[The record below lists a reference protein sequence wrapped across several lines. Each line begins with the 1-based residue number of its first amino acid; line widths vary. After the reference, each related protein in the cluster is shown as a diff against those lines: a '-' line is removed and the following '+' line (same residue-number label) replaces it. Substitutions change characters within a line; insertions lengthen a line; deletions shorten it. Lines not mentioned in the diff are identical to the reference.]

1 MKRQFK
7 LEKCKIDTKKVTRL
21 LVGPP
26 TSHGHSLKSHHDL
39 IRPNSP

>member
-7 LEKCKIDTKKVTRL
+7 LEKCKIDMKTVTKL

-26 TSHGHSLKSHHDL
+26 ASRGHSLKSHHKL
-39 IRPNSP
+39 NTLNSP